1 MSSMHMPWLLTM
13 QMSWLLTMQMS
24 WLQTQQMSWLQ
35 TSHHAPATYW
45 SHLLVPIFWSPPTI
59 WSERYGGTAPTLL
72 IVSSYVSCLTG
83 AVVFAW
89 DRSLLIVCSQDIC
102 CVCSQDICIVS
113 SQDICIVSSQGI
125 CIEDICILSHLNA
138 TNHNIRAAQPRA
150 CRSFYH

>member
-1 MSSMHMPWLLTM
+1 MGPGGQGARGQGPGS
-13 QMSWLLTMQMS
+13 QGARAQG
-24 WLQTQQMSWLQ
+24 
-35 TSHHAPATYW
+35 ARATLNV
-45 SHLLVPIFWSPPTI
+45 HT
-59 WSERYGGTAPTLL
+59 ERYGGTAPTLL

-138 TNHNIRAAQPRA
+138 ANHNIRAAQPRA
-150 CRSFYH
+150 CCSFYH